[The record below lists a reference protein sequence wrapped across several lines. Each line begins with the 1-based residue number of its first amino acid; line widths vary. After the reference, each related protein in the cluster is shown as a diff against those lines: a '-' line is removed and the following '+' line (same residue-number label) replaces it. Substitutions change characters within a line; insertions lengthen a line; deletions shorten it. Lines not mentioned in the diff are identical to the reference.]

1 MSHTK
6 SNKYSKKHKNQSP
19 KWAPILLA
27 LGGVLLIFLAFFALR
42 GKSSPKAALDITGA
56 PGLKVDQD
64 EIDLGDMKFNQVADV
79 SFQLTNV
86 GDQTLRFTKDPFI
99 EVVEGC

>member
-1 MSHTK
+1 MSQTK
-6 SNKYSKKHKNQSP
+6 SKKYSKNRKNQSP
-19 KWAPILLA
+19 KWVPILLA

-42 GKSSPKAALDITGA
+42 GKSSPKAIIEVTGA
-56 PGLKVDQD
+56 PSLKVDQ
-64 EIDLGDMKFNQVADV
+64 EVIDLGDMKFNQVADV

-86 GDQTLRFTKDPFI
+86 GDQTLRFTKDPYI

>member
-1 MSHTK
+1 MSQTK
-6 SNKYSKKHKNQSP
+6 SKKYSRKHKNQSP
-19 KWAPILLA
+19 KWLPILLA
-27 LGGVLLIFLAFFALR
+27 LGGVLLIFLVFFALR
-42 GKSSPKAALDITGA
+42 SKSSSKTAIEVTGA
-56 PGLKVDQD
+56 PSLKVDQE

-86 GDQTLRFTKDPFI
+86 GDQTLRFTKDPYI

>member
-1 MSHTK
+1 MGADPARIGWCPTDFPGIFHPAWQIITK
-6 SNKYSKKHKNQSP
+6 
-19 KWAPILLA
+19 ATIE
-27 LGGVLLIFLAFFALR
+27 V
-42 GKSSPKAALDITGA
+42 TGA
-56 PGLKVDQD
+56 PSLKVDQE

-86 GDQTLRFTKDPFI
+86 GDQTLRFTKDPYI